1 MSDHHV
7 SFKDLPKGGEVFEP
21 AKASKVITAFLV
33 LGVLG
38 LAGSVYYFINE
49 STRPAFAYSWL
60 FAIFFSFTFVCG
72 GCFWILLHNA
82 SNSSWGV
89 VIRRLFE
96 NLGMLAIPLFV
107 LAVPLLLEP
116 VNEHL
121 YEWMGHHRTAA
132 DHAHHDHSTVA
143 EALHHMAEK
152 DPHVHPLVEKFG
164 YLNISSWFSWNTRFI
179 AYFVILGLI
188 AWRLRGK
195 FLLQEK
201 DGDLKHTIKARAFA
215 CVMLFPFALTVT
227 FASVDWLMSLDY
239 LWFSTMWGVYIFAG
253 CAWSSMALMFLIVT
267 YLRSLGYLQKVV
279 SMEHYHLMGKLLF
292 AFTVFW
298 AYIAFSQYFL
308 IWYANIPE
316 ETRFYFIRNTEG
328 WRDLSIFIVIGHF
341 VAPFIL
347 LLSQPRKKNP
357 AVICAVAVWV
367 ILMHLVDIYWNII
380 PERGPSLGAGIVVK
394 NAWVGDIV
402 ALCAV
407 FGTLG
412 YWYLRSLGKHS
423 LYAIRDPRL
432 IESINVKN

>member
-1 MSDHHV
+1 
-7 SFKDLPKGGEVFEP
+7 
-21 AKASKVITAFLV
+21 
-33 LGVLG
+33 
-38 LAGSVYYFINE
+38 
-49 STRPAFAYSWL
+49 
-60 FAIFFSFTFVCG
+60 
-72 GCFWILLHNA
+72 
-82 SNSSWGV
+82 
-89 VIRRLFE
+89 
-96 NLGMLAIPLFV
+96 
-107 LAVPLLLEP
+107 
-116 VNEHL
+116 
-121 YEWMGHHRTAA
+121 
-132 DHAHHDHSTVA
+132 
-143 EALHHMAEK
+143 
-152 DPHVHPLVEKFG
+152 
-164 YLNISSWFSWNTRFI
+164 
-179 AYFVILGLI
+179 
-188 AWRLRGK
+188 
-195 FLLQEK
+195 
-201 DGDLKHTIKARAFA
+201 
-215 CVMLFPFALTVT
+215 
-227 FASVDWLMSLDY
+227 
-239 LWFSTMWGVYIFAG
+239 
-253 CAWSSMALMFLIVT
+253 
-267 YLRSLGYLQKVV
+267 
-279 SMEHYHLMGKLLF
+279 MEHYHLMGKLLF

-357 AVICAVAVWV
+357 TVICAVAVWV

-394 NAWVGDIV
+394 DAWIGDVV